1 LAAAA
6 KGGNKKQKSLMGGAF
21 GSVEADC
28 RQPAQNTHKRRG
40 SNRKAEYNQYNR
52 FLLNTFRKAT
62 LVSGSCLAHVFSRTI
77 THNAGGRRAMEY
89 RNSPGPANIF
99 GSTSCLTWILLQVLI
114 ALPVAAQ
121 TRVPLQPFAQQ
132 VRQVETSLA
141 YLGQPLAQ
149 NDGDAINQAIGNANE
164 AAAIERLEQILD
176 KYTLAIVDINAESRV
191 KVQPGPA
198 KPELVEAGT
207 RVFLVKV
214 INKAGVTAKLEAESP
229 NALPVF
235 VRSDGSSE
243 PAKKLSPADVRD
255 RWMDGELYDKD
266 PMSPQLSGLP
276 LEYRILQIYS
286 RDQGQR
292 SASIS
297 FNVGQGTQ
305 DIGFR
310 NEMVVV
316 FTALP
321 ARPLRLWVRDENSAP
336 SMAAFTIRDALGR
349 LYPNPAKRLAPDLF
363 FQPQVYREN
372 GDTILVPAGSYTVTS
387 TMGPE
392 YHAQTKQVEV
402 TATGP
407 NEVSF
412 AMQRWIDPAKYRWYS
427 GDHHVH
433 AAGCSHY
440 QNPTEGVQPDDMA
453 RQIQG
458 EKLNVG
464 AVLTWGPCYY
474 YQKQFF
480 SGKDHPLSKPNR
492 LMHYDLEVSG
502 FPSSHAGHLVLLGL
516 TNQDYPHCVRI
527 EQWPTWDLPVLRWAK
542 SQGALAGFAHSGW
555 GLAVKS
561 RELPNYEIPG
571 FDSIGANEYIVDV
584 THPDAVDFIST
595 MDTPYPWEL
604 NIWYHTLNVGFRTRI
619 SGETDFPCITDAR
632 VGQGRVYAKVDGPLS
647 YSGWVEALR
656 AGRSYVSDGR
666 SHLMDFSVN
675 NIEVGTN
682 ASEVRLTGRGTV
694 HARVK
699 VSAYLSPVAS
709 GTDSMLIDR
718 GSYWR
723 SPRLKADIST
733 ESIHGRPIDQTPY
746 WHLERARI
754 GDTREVPV
762 ELVVNGK
769 PIARK
774 NIVADGSVQDIAF
787 DVPVERSSWMAVR
800 ILGSSHSNPIFILVD
815 GKPIRASRQSAQWC
829 FAAVDQCWTQ
839 KAPRISKAELADAQ
853 AAYDHAREVYT
864 KLVAECP
871 Q

>member
-1 LAAAA
+1 
-6 KGGNKKQKSLMGGAF
+6 
-21 GSVEADC
+21 V
-28 RQPAQNTHKRRG
+28 
-40 SNRKAEYNQYNR
+40 
-52 FLLNTFRKAT
+52 
-62 LVSGSCLAHVFSRTI
+62 
-77 THNAGGRRAMEY
+77 
-89 RNSPGPANIF
+89 
-99 GSTSCLTWILLQVLI
+99 
-114 ALPVAAQ
+114 
-121 TRVPLQPFAQQ
+121 
-132 VRQVETSLA
+132 
-141 YLGQPLAQ
+141 
-149 NDGDAINQAIGNANE
+149 QA
-164 AAAIERLEQILD
+164 
-176 KYTLAIVDINAESRV
+176 
-191 KVQPGPA
+191 GPA

-214 INKAGVTAKLEAESP
+214 INKAGVTASLVAESP

-235 VRSDGSSE
+235 IQSDLSAE
-243 PAKKLSPADVRD
+243 PPKKISAEDTRD
-255 RWMDGELYDKD
+255 RWMGLDLYDKN
-266 PMSPQLSGLP
+266 PMSPRLSGLP

-286 RDQGQR
+286 RDKGQR
-292 SASIS
+292 SAAIS
-297 FNVGQGTQ
+297 FNVGQGSQ

-310 NEMVVV
+310 NEIVVV

-321 ARPLRLWVRDENSAP
+321 ACTLRLWVRDENGAP
-336 SMAAFTIRDALGR
+336 SMAAFTIRDTLGR
-349 LYPNPAKRLAPDLF
+349 IYPNPAKRLAPDLF

-387 TMGPE
+387 SMGPE
-392 YHAQTKQVEV
+392 YHPQTKQVQV

-412 AMQRWIDPAKYRWYS
+412 AMQRWIDPAKYHWYS

-440 QNPTEGVQPDDMA
+440 QNPTEGVRPDDMM
-453 RQIQG
+453 RQILG

-480 SGKDHPLSKPNR
+480 SGKDHPLSKPDG

-516 TNQDYPHCVRI
+516 TNQDYPHCTRI

-542 SQGALAGFAHSGW
+542 SQGALTGFAHSGW

-561 RELPNYEIPG
+561 LELPNYEMPG
-571 FDSIGANEYIVDV
+571 FDFIGANEYIVDV
-584 THPDAVDFIST
+584 THPDTVDFIST
-595 MDTPYPWEL
+595 MDTPYLWEL

-632 VGQGRVYAKVDGPLS
+632 VGQGRVYAKINGSLS

-666 SHLMDFSVN
+666 SHLMDFSVD

-682 ASEVRLTGRGTV
+682 GSEVRLTEKSTV

-699 VSAYLSPVAS
+699 VSAYLSPLPS
-709 GTDSMLIDR
+709 RTDSMPSDR
-718 GSYWR
+718 GNHFWR
-723 SPRLKADIST
+723 NNPNVSVEDI
-733 ESIHGRPIDQTPY
+733 HDRPMDQTPY
-746 WHLERARI
+746 WHLERARL

-762 ELVVNGK
+762 ELVLNGK
-769 PIARK
+769 PFARK
-774 NIVADGSVQDIAF
+774 NVVADGIVRELAF
-787 DVPVERSSWMAVR
+787 DVPIDRSSWMAVR
-800 ILGSSHSNPIFILVD
+800 ILGSSHSNPIFVLVD

-829 FAAVDQCWTQ
+829 LAAVDQCWSQ
-839 KAPRISKAELADAQ
+839 KAPKIAKAELADAQ
-853 AAYDHAREVYT
+853 AAYDHAREVYS
-864 KLVAECP
+864 KLVAECD

>member
-1 LAAAA
+1 MEYRTFRRPA
-6 KGGNKKQKSLMGGAF
+6 SIF
-21 GSVEADC
+21 GSV
-28 RQPAQNTHKRRG
+28 
-40 SNRKAEYNQYNR
+40 
-52 FLLNTFRKAT
+52 
-62 LVSGSCLAHVFSRTI
+62 SCLI
-77 THNAGGRRAMEY
+77 
-89 RNSPGPANIF
+89 
-99 GSTSCLTWILLQVLI
+99 WIVLPVLI

-149 NDGDAINQAIGNANE
+149 NDGDAINQAVGNANE
-164 AAAIERLEQILD
+164 AAAIEGLEQILD
-176 KYTLAIVDINAESRV
+176 KYTLAIVEINAESRI

-198 KPELVEAGT
+198 KPELVEAGA
-207 RVFLVKV
+207 RIFLVKV
-214 INKAGVTAKLEAESP
+214 INKAGVTARLVAESSS
-229 NALPVF
+229 ALPVF
-235 VRSDGSSE
+235 VQSD
-243 PAKKLSPADVRD
+243 LSPEPPKKMSAADTRD
-255 RWMDGELYDKD
+255 RWMGLERYDKD
-266 PMSPQLSGLP
+266 PMSPRLSGLP

-286 RDQGQR
+286 RDPGQR
-292 SASIS
+292 SAPIS

-305 DIGFR
+305 DVGFR

-321 ARPLRLWVRDENSAP
+321 ARPLRLWVRDETGAP

-372 GDTILVPAGSYTVTS
+372 GDTILVPTGSYTVTS
-387 TMGPE
+387 SMGPE
-392 YHAQTKQVEV
+392 YHAQTKEVDV
-402 TATGP
+402 TARGP
-407 NEVSF
+407 SEVSF
-412 AMQRWIDPAKYRWYS
+412 AMQRWINPAKYRWYS

-440 QNPTEGVQPDDMA
+440 QNPTEGVQPDDMV

-480 SGKDHPLSKPNR
+480 SGKDHPLSKPDR

-542 SQGALAGFAHSGW
+542 SQGASAGFAHSGW

-561 RELPNYEIPG
+561 RELPNYEVPG

-632 VGQGRVYAKVDGPLS
+632 VGQGRVYAKVDGTLS

-666 SHLMDFSVN
+666 SHLMDFNVN

-682 ASEVRLTGRGTV
+682 ASEVRLPGRGTM
-694 HARVK
+694 HARVR
-699 VSAYLSPVAS
+699 VSAYLSPVVS
-709 GTDSMLIDR
+709 GS
-718 GSYWR
+718 
-723 SPRLKADIST
+723 
-733 ESIHGRPIDQTPY
+733 ESIPSGRGNPSWADALSNRNISNDSIHDRPMARHPF
-746 WHLERARI
+746 WHIERLRI
-754 GDTREVPV
+754 GNTREVPV
-762 ELVVNGK
+762 ELVMNGK
-769 PIARK
+769 PVARK
-774 NIVADGSVQDIAF
+774 NIVADGSIQDVSF
-787 DVPVERSSWMAVR
+787 DASLERSSWLAVR
-800 ILGSSHSNPIFILVD
+800 ILGSSHTNPIFVLVE
-815 GKPIRASRQSAQWC
+815 GKPIRASRRSAQWC
-829 FAAVDQCWTQ
+829 LAAVNQCWTQ
-839 KAPRISKAELADAQ
+839 KAPKIATVELADAQ

-864 KLVAECP
+864 KLIAECA

>member
-1 LAAAA
+1 M
-6 KGGNKKQKSLMGGAF
+6 K
-21 GSVEADC
+21 
-28 RQPAQNTHKRRG
+28 
-40 SNRKAEYNQYNR
+40 
-52 FLLNTFRKAT
+52 
-62 LVSGSCLAHVFSRTI
+62 
-77 THNAGGRRAMEY
+77 Y
-89 RNSPGPANIF
+89 RNSPTPTRVF
-99 GSTSCLTWILLQVLI
+99 GITLSLIGILLQAAIVWPI
-114 ALPVAAQ
+114 AAQ

-149 NDGDAINQAIGNANE
+149 NDADAINKAIGNANE
-164 AAAIERLEQILD
+164 AAAIEQLEQILD
-176 KYTLAIVDINAESRV
+176 RYTLAIVDINAEGRV
-191 KVQPGPA
+191 KVQAGSA

-207 RVFLVKV
+207 RIFVVKV
-214 INKAGVTAKLEAESP
+214 INKAGVTAPLVAESP

-235 VRSDGSSE
+235 VQSDSSPE
-243 PAKKLSPADVRD
+243 PPKKISAADARD
-255 RWMDGELYDKD
+255 RWMGLDLYDKD
-266 PMSPQLSGLP
+266 PMSSRLSGLP

-292 SASIS
+292 SAAIS

-310 NEMVVV
+310 NEVVVV

-321 ARPLRLWVRDENSAP
+321 ARTLRLLVHDENGAP

-349 LYPNPAKRLAPDLF
+349 LYPNPSKRLAPDLF

-372 GDTILVPAGSYTVTS
+372 SDTIQVPAGFYTVTS
-387 TMGPE
+387 SMGPE
-392 YHAQTKQVEV
+392 YHSQTKQVEV

-440 QNPTEGVQPDDMA
+440 QNPTEGVQPNDMM
-453 RQIQG
+453 RQIRG

-464 AVLTWGPCYY
+464 SVLTWGPCYY

-480 SGKDHPLSKPNR
+480 SGKDHPLSKPDG

-516 TNQDYPHCVRI
+516 TNQDYPHCTRI

-571 FDSIGANEYIVDV
+571 FDFIGANEYIVDV
-584 THPDAVDFIST
+584 AYPDAVDFIST
-595 MDTPYPWEL
+595 MDTPYLWEL

-632 VGQGRVYAKVDGPLS
+632 VGQGRVYAKVDRSLS

-675 NIEVGTN
+675 NTEVGTN
-682 ASEVRLTGRGTV
+682 ASEVRLPGKGTV

-709 GTDSMLIDR
+709 GTDGLPSDR
-718 GSYWR
+718 GNHFWLAALGSGD
-723 SPRLKADIST
+723 SSAAN
-733 ESIHGRPIDQTPY
+733 IHDRPIDQTPY

-754 GDTREVPV
+754 GATRQVPV

-769 PIARK
+769 PVARK
-774 NIVADGSVQDIAF
+774 NIVADGSVQDVAF
-787 DVPVERSSWMAVR
+787 DVPVERSSWLAVR

-829 FAAVDQCWTQ
+829 LAAVDQCWTQ
-839 KAPRISKAELADAQ
+839 KAPKISKAELPDAQ

-864 KLVAECP
+864 KLIAECSP
-871 Q
+871 